1 MGKRKQYKSEAFAAI
16 DETMEALHQIEAI
29 DKKTMRDFDAAC
41 LADLP
46 EMEPETLEAMRK
58 HGEDQTDR
66 TMSHDEAMG
75 RHADP
80 KAPQP
85 YAGWEDTI
93 TVALPEVK
101 AQITLRLDRD
111 MVRWL
116 RAKGKGYQTLM
127 NAVLR
132 GY

>member
-1 MGKRKQYKSEAFAAI
+1 MSKRKQYKSEAFAAI
-16 DETMEALHQIEAI
+16 HETMNALHQIEAI

-46 EMEPETLEAMRK
+46 ERESEQLEAMRK

-66 TMSHDEAMG
+66 TMSHEEAMRR

-80 KAPQP
+80 EAPRP

-93 TVALPEVK
+93 TVGLPE
-101 AQITLRLDRD
+101 
-111 MVRWL
+111 
-116 RAKGKGYQTLM
+116 AKG
-127 NAVLR
+127 
-132 GY
+132 